1 MSTKYINNKKII
13 IQGNFNKSKNQV
25 VNKSIKNI
33 LERKNSNF
41 KNTIN
46 VACILDE
53 FSYECFKY
61 ECNLV
66 QLGVDN

>member
-1 MSTKYINNKKII
+1 MNAKNIVNKKIRI
-13 IQGNFNKSKNQV
+13 RGKIKNSNNQV
-25 VNKSIKNI
+25 INKTIKNI
-33 LERKNSNF
+33 LEPEGFKI

-66 QLGVDN
+66 Q